1 MQNGYADALGQLVDQ
16 LARLPGIGRKSAQ
29 RLAFQLLKQPK
40 QEAYALA
47 RAIINA
53 KEKITYCSVCYN
65 LTDQEICPICA
76 DPERDHSLICVV
88 EDARDVL
95 ALERAREFH
104 GLYHVL
110 GGAISPMDG
119 VGPEQLKVKELL
131 ARLTDGEVTEVILAT
146 NSNIE
151 GEATAMYLT
160 GLIKPLGIKV
170 TRIAQGLP
178 VGGVIVYADEVTLA
192 RAFNGRWEL

>member
-29 RLAFQLLKQPK
+29 RLAFHILKQPK

-131 ARLTDGEVTEVILAT
+131 ARLTDGEVAEVILAT

-151 GEATAMYLT
+151 GEPPPC
-160 GLIKPLGIKV
+160 I
-170 TRIAQGLP
+170 
-178 VGGVIVYADEVTLA
+178 
-192 RAFNGRWEL
+192 